1 VFSADFNLAFLAR
14 LDFPTFAPEAGM
26 VSPISIR
33 HIMMPFKPYKTLYS
47 RLAALILPEPH
58 ASHGGKCKRDTGDE
72 DVPRKKGSERGEDGV
87 EKVVQAGRILCQR
100 SKTETTKFLP
110 PPRLS
115 QPRCLFVRL
124 GSSEPRRLGWFPT
137 RRHKALQTSGMV
149 GHVGR
154 IKIGPADLA

>member
-1 VFSADFNLAFLAR
+1 LTDREDKEHAHVFSADFNLAFLAR

-58 ASHGGKCKRDTGDE
+58 ASHGGKRKGDTGDE

-87 EKVVQAGRILCQR
+87 ERVVQAGQDTVPTQQDGDDQVLT
-100 SKTETTKFLP
+100 STAPLP
-110 PPRLS
+110 
-115 QPRCLFVRL
+115 
-124 GSSEPRRLGWFPT
+124 T
-137 RRHKALQTSGMV
+137 
-149 GHVGR
+149 
-154 IKIGPADLA
+154 